1 MEPIIHICTYGELTT
16 QQKLEMHQLR
26 YQVFVERLRW
36 SISTQ
41 NQLDIDEY
49 DQLDSK
55 YILIEYEGRVAACWR
70 LLHTNQPYMLNNTFP
85 ELLQGE
91 VFNDESIVELT
102 RFAVDRE
109 IAKRASHINFTSLL
123 FYLVVQYAI
132 EQGYTE
138 YVTLTSTGIERIMR
152 LIGIP
157 STRLGDGKVHL
168 LDTTRS
174 VALRV
179 PINDALRHW
188 FTNTTINQH
197 RFDRAS

>member
-1 MEPIIHICTYGELTT
+1 MEPIITICTYNELTDK
-16 QQKLEMHQLR
+16 QKIEMHQLR
-26 YQVFVERLRW
+26 YQVFVERLQW
-36 SISTQ
+36 SINTQ
-41 NQLDIDEY
+41 DQLDIDEY
-49 DQLDSK
+49 DRPDSK
-55 YILIEYEGRVAACWR
+55 YIIIEYENKVAACWR
-70 LLHTNQPYMLNNTFP
+70 LLHTNSAYMLNNTFP

-91 VFNDESIVELT
+91 VFNDKSIVELT

-109 IAKRASHINFTSLL
+109 IAKRASHINFTAML

-152 LIGIP
+152 KIGIP
-157 STRLGDGKVHL
+157 SCRIGDGKVHL

-179 PINDALRHW
+179 PVDNALRHW
-188 FTNTTINQH
+188 FANTTIHQH
-197 RFDRAS
+197 RFDRAG